1 MTKAEL
7 DIQSRTDLKKAN
19 WVIRGP
25 LSASECFHC
34 GNKIDQEHR
43 DTRVAILCLNHCHPI
58 SLSLEEKNARA

>member
-7 DIQSRTDLKKAN
+7 DTLSKADLKKAD

-25 LSASECFHC
+25 MSASECFHC

-43 DTRVAILCLNHCHPI
+43 DMMIAVYCRDPCHPKPI
-58 SLSLEEKNARA
+58 NQQED